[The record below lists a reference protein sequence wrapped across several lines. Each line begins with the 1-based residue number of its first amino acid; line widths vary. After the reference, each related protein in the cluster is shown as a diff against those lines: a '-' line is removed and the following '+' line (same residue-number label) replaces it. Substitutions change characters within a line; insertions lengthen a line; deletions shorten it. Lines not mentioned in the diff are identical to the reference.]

1 MWKVWVQQE
10 AEEEVRGEA
19 ECLEEG
25 QEAEAGLSKA
35 ELILHRGLKVVLQ
48 SRGQWVEVWDKGE
61 VGEAEQEPSHS
72 SIWRKGGRGRS
83 RRGRQG
89 EGQGPCHARGNP

>member
-10 AEEEVRGEA
+10 AEEEEEEVRGEV

-35 ELILHRGLKVVLQ
+35 ELI
-48 SRGQWVEVWDKGE
+48 
-61 VGEAEQEPSHS
+61 
-72 SIWRKGGRGRS
+72 
-83 RRGRQG
+83 
-89 EGQGPCHARGNP
+89 